1 MKNPKLTQEKLLED
15 IAFISVDAIK
25 EKITPILSCNGC
37 VKFLNQKQE
46 IVDAIIDTLREELD
60 LSKYDLPNLLTTFK
74 K

>member
-1 MKNPKLTQEKLLED
+1 MKKAKLTQEKLLED
-15 IAFISVDAIK
+15 IAFISVDVINQK
-25 EKITPILSCNGC
+25 SNTFPNLYIR
-37 VKFLNQKQE
+37 LNQKQE

>member
-15 IAFISVDAIK
+15 IAFISIATIEIK
-25 EKITPILSCNGC
+25 TDTLFK
-37 VKFLNQKQE
+37 QKQQ

-74 K
+74 

>member
-15 IAFISVDAIK
+15 IAFISIATIEIK
-25 EKITPILSCNGC
+25 TDTLFK
-37 VKFLNQKQE
+37 QKQQ